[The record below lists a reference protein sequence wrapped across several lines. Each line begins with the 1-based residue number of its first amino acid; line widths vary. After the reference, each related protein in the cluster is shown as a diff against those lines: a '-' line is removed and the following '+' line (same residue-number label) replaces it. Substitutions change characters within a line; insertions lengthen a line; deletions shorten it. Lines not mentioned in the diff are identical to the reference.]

1 MKLLE
6 NKYMQSTGKYVLAV
20 STAAVALAGLSQVKK
35 LMSKKINQR
44 MRSLLHPYL
53 SEEQITQLEQDEQYI
68 DIAYRFVEYASL
80 TPFFKLFLLST
91 LDLVDYKT
99 SIQTAKQYHVKEF
112 SRKGHTMIHAVRLMR
127 TYLELKMPSIL
138 DEFDE
143 VAADVQTKY
152 EEDHEHLLY
161 DAQMQY

>member
-6 NKYMQSTGKYVLAV
+6 NKYMQSTAKYVLAV
-20 STAAVALAGLSQVKK
+20 SSLALVAAGVSQAKK
-35 LMSKKINQR
+35 HVSNKLNGKLKN
-44 MRSLLHPYL
+44 LLNPYL
-53 SEEQITQLEQDEQYI
+53 SEDQIVILELDDQYL
-68 DIAYRFVEYASL
+68 DIAYRLMEYASL
-80 TPFFKLFLLST
+80 TPYYKAFLLSVVN
-91 LDLVDYKT
+91 LLEYKE
-99 SIQTAKQYHVKEF
+99 SIETVKQHHVKEF
-112 SRKGHTMIHAVRLMR
+112 GKKGHAVIHCVRLMR